1 MKIWHSWGS
10 QQHGKKTGRGNDGLS
25 NTWWVRTFF
34 AQKSCLGSW
43 KWNRGTG
50 NYPLEEIE
58 CQQVWLLPPVYF
70 FRIAPNTKLET
81 LPLFAG
87 CSHSRL
93 LVEHLLDFLGWC
105 QHLPQ
110 KKSIRTDG
118 FCGIFSKEPCN
129 WHQCLRSQ
137 VERSFIWHP
146 NIGTWNLH
154 VEPLDYVNSCSFN
167 VSQKKLS
174 YIYIFLIIIF
184 ILLRVSMPKNE
195 AHTKHKGSNILNRIF
210 LSFTTLGNMS
220 FFNWSCK
227 AGQGPKNDMPSE
239 KKPLSYNVYG
249 ARKRDCFRDTPSE
262 VVTLA
267 FHGLVYLVNE
277 PLTTLL
283 KFNIL

>member
-1 MKIWHSWGS
+1 MDATKITNLANGTNVSGPRW
-10 QQHGKKTGRGNDGLS
+10 KD
-25 NTWWVRTFF
+25 FF
-34 AQKSCLGSW
+34 
-43 KWNRGTG
+43 
-50 NYPLEEIE
+50 
-58 CQQVWLLPPVYF
+58 
-70 FRIAPNTKLET
+70 
-81 LPLFAG
+81 
-87 CSHSRL
+87 
-93 LVEHLLDFLGWC
+93 
-105 QHLPQ
+105 
-110 KKSIRTDG
+110 
-118 FCGIFSKEPCN
+118 
-129 WHQCLRSQ
+129 
-137 VERSFIWHP
+137 WHP
-146 NIGTWNLH
+146 NIGTLKLH
-154 VEPLDYVNSCSFN
+154 VEPLDYVNSCSFH
-167 VSQKKLS
+167 VSQKTII
-174 YIYIFLIIIF
+174 YIYIFFLIIIF

>member
-1 MKIWHSWGS
+1 
-10 QQHGKKTGRGNDGLS
+10 
-25 NTWWVRTFF
+25 
-34 AQKSCLGSW
+34 
-43 KWNRGTG
+43 
-50 NYPLEEIE
+50 
-58 CQQVWLLPPVYF
+58 
-70 FRIAPNTKLET
+70 
-81 LPLFAG
+81 
-87 CSHSRL
+87 
-93 LVEHLLDFLGWC
+93 
-105 QHLPQ
+105 
-110 KKSIRTDG
+110 
-118 FCGIFSKEPCN
+118 
-129 WHQCLRSQ
+129 
-137 VERSFIWHP
+137 
-146 NIGTWNLH
+146 
-154 VEPLDYVNSCSFN
+154 
-167 VSQKKLS
+167 
-174 YIYIFLIIIF
+174 
-184 ILLRVSMPKNE
+184 MPKNE